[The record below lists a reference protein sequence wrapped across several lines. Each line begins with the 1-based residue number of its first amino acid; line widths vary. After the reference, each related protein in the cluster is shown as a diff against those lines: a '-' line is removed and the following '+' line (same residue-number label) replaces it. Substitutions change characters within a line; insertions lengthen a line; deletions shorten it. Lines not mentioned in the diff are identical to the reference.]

1 MPFPITVCVHHKNRP
16 ILLYVTFIHFLCS
29 VLSIFALPK
38 AFSILKRLQNSG
50 PEIYSLET
58 LPAKFFK
65 TFTVSLL
72 LPHKQKPASNL
83 INLQAWHK
91 F

>member
-1 MPFPITVCVHHKNRP
+1 
-16 ILLYVTFIHFLCS
+16 
-29 VLSIFALPK
+29 
-38 AFSILKRLQNSG
+38 LQNSG

-58 LPAKFFK
+58 LPAKFLK

-91 F
+91 FRTFTWKHHVKLLPAR